1 LPPDGGG
8 ASIIEEEI
16 RKMTTESTLYPAL
29 QPGAERDL
37 GEQAIGARGDQYS
50 VLLHN
55 DEVTPYDYVIALL
68 GDLFMLSGELAE
80 HIAVTAHTRGTAVV
94 VVRPRSE
101 AEKLVKVAH
110 GRARR
115 EGFPLTFSLEQE

>member
-1 LPPDGGG
+1 MM
-8 ASIIEEEI
+8 
-16 RKMTTESTLYPAL
+16 KQSTLYPAI
-29 QPGAERDL
+29 QPDTERDL
-37 GEQAIGARGDQYS
+37 GEQTIGGRGDQCS

-68 GDLFMLSGELAE
+68 GDLFMLSEELAE
-80 HIAVTAHTRGTAVV
+80 HIAVTAHTRGLAVV
-94 VVRPRSE
+94 VVRPRAE